1 MTTGPLEGVRILDFT
16 WAWAGP
22 HATLLLSFLGAE
34 VIKVES
40 RRRLDHTR
48 LRSLMT
54 GPTMTSPDHSVIFHD
69 LNVGKL
75 SLTLNLSQP
84 KAVEIARR
92 VAQISDVVT
101 ENMRPGVMERLGLGY
116 DDLKAVKPDI
126 IMLSSSAVGATGPER
141 TYAGYAPTFAAMS
154 GLAHITG
161 HPDGP
166 PMPLSG
172 AVDLRVGTTSAFAIL
187 AALYYRARTG
197 KGQHIDLS
205 STEAASALIGH
216 TFMDYSMNS
225 RVQTRM
231 GNHDH
236 MMAPHNSYRCLG
248 EDKWVTIAVASQEEW
263 DALRRVVGDSRLDD
277 ERFAD
282 ASSRWQNQ
290 EALDQ
295 LIGEWTAS
303 RSQEEIT
310 QALQRVGVAA
320 MPILDGQ
327 SLVRDAHLR
336 ERGVLQPLQCPL
348 IGERLTLSPPWR
360 FSRTPAQ
367 IRRPGPLLG
376 EHNQYVLG
384 ELLGMSGDEI
394 ERLIAEEVVY

>member
-22 HATLLLSFLGAE
+22 HATLLLAFLGAE

-54 GPTMTSPDHSVIFHD
+54 GPIMTSPDHSVVFND
-69 LNVGKL
+69 LNAGKL

-84 KAVEIARR
+84 KAVEIAKR

-116 DDLKAVKPDI
+116 DDLKAVKPNI

-141 TYAGYAPTFAAMS
+141 TYAGYAPTFAAMG
-154 GLAHITG
+154 GLAYITG
-161 HPDGP
+161 HPDDP

-187 AALYYRARTG
+187 AALHYRARTG
-197 KGQHIDLS
+197 KGQYIDLS
-205 STEAASALIGH
+205 STEAVSTLIGH

-225 RVQTRM
+225 RVQTRA
-231 GNHDH
+231 GNRDQL
-236 MMAPHNSYRCLG
+236 MAPHNCYPCLG
-248 EDKWVTIAVASQEEW
+248 EDKWVTIAVACQEEW
-263 DALRRVVGDSRLDD
+263 DALRRLVGDSRLED

-282 ASSRWQNQ
+282 AASRWQNQ

-295 LIGEWTAS
+295 IIGEWTAS
-303 RSQEEIT
+303 HSQEEVT
-310 QALQRVGVAA
+310 QALQKVGVAA
-320 MPILDGQ
+320 MPLLDGRA
-327 SLVRDAHLR
+327 LVRDAHLR
-336 ERGVLQPLQCPL
+336 ERGVLQPLHHPL

-384 ELLGMSGDEI
+384 ELLGMPSDEI
-394 ERLIAEEVVY
+394 ERLVAEEMVY

>member
-22 HATLLLSFLGAE
+22 HATLLLAFLGAE

-40 RRRLDHTR
+40 RHRLDHTR
-48 LRSLMT
+48 LRSLVA
-54 GPTMTSPDHSVIFHD
+54 GPTMTDPDHSVIFND

-84 KAVEIARR
+84 KAVEIAKRIAR
-92 VAQISDVVT
+92 ISDVVT
-101 ENMRPGVMERLGLGY
+101 QNMRPGVMERLGLGY

-141 TYAGYAPTFAAMS
+141 TYTGYAPTFAAMS
-154 GLAHITG
+154 GLAYITG

-205 STEAASALIGH
+205 STEAVSTLIGH
-216 TFMDYSMNS
+216 TFMDYTMNG
-225 RVQTRM
+225 RVQTRA
-231 GNHDH
+231 GNRDH
-236 MMAPHNSYRCLG
+236 MMAPHNCYPCLG
-248 EDKWVTIAVASQEEW
+248 EDKWVTIAVACEEEW
-263 DALRRVVGDSRLDD
+263 DALRQVVGDGRLEDG
-277 ERFAD
+277 RFAD
-282 ASSRWQNQ
+282 APSRWQNQ

-303 RSQEEIT
+303 HSQEEVT
-310 QALQRVGVAA
+310 EALQKAGVAA
-320 MPILDGQ
+320 MPLLDGPA
-327 SLVRDAHLR
+327 LVQDAHLR
-336 ERGVLQPLQCPL
+336 ERGVLEPLQHPT
-348 IGERLTLSPPWR
+348 IGERLTVSPPWKL
-360 FSRTPAQ
+360 SRTPAQ

-394 ERLIAEEVVY
+394 ERLVAEEVVY

>member
-22 HATLLLSFLGAE
+22 HATLLLAFLGAE

-54 GPTMTSPDHSVIFHD
+54 GPIMTSPDHSVIFND
-69 LNVGKL
+69 LNAGKL

-84 KAVEIARR
+84 KAVEIAKR

-116 DDLKAVKPDI
+116 DDLKAVKPNI

-141 TYAGYAPTFAAMS
+141 TYAGYAPTFAAMG
-154 GLAHITG
+154 GLAYITG
-161 HPDGP
+161 HPDDP

-187 AALYYRARTG
+187 AALHYRARTG
-197 KGQHIDLS
+197 NGQYIDLS
-205 STEAASALIGH
+205 STEAVSALIGH

-225 RVQTRM
+225 RVQTRA
-231 GNHDH
+231 GNRDQL
-236 MMAPHNSYRCLG
+236 MAPHNCYPCLG
-248 EDKWVTIAVASQEEW
+248 EDKWVTIAVACQEEW
-263 DALRRVVGDSRLDD
+263 DALRRVVGDGRLEDA
-277 ERFAD
+277 RFAD
-282 ASSRWQNQ
+282 VSSRWQNQ

-295 LIGEWTAS
+295 IIGEWTAS
-303 RSQEEIT
+303 RTQEEVT
-310 QALQRVGVAA
+310 QALQKVGVAA
-320 MPILDGQ
+320 MPLLDGRA
-327 SLVRDAHLR
+327 LVRDAHLR
-336 ERGVLQPLQCPL
+336 ERGVLELLQHPL

-384 ELLGMSGDEI
+384 ELLGMSSDEI
-394 ERLIAEEVVY
+394 ERLVAEEVVH

>member
-22 HATLLLSFLGAE
+22 QATLLLALLGAE

-48 LRSLMT
+48 LRSLIL
-54 GPTMTSPDHSVIFHD
+54 GPTMTDPDHSVIFND

-84 KAVEIARR
+84 KAVEIAKRI
-92 VAQISDVVT
+92 AQISDVVT
-101 ENMRPGVMERLGLGY
+101 ENMRPGVMERLALGY
-116 DDLKAVKPDI
+116 DDLKTAKPDI
-126 IMLSSSAVGATGPER
+126 IMLSSSAVGASGPER

-161 HPDGP
+161 YPDGP

-205 STEAASALIGH
+205 STEAVSALIGH

-225 RVQTRM
+225 RVQTRA

-236 MMAPHNSYRCLG
+236 MMAPHNCYPCLG
-248 EDKWVTIAVASQEEW
+248 EDRWVTIAVACQDEW
-263 DALRRVVGDSRLDD
+263 DALRRVVGDSRLED

-282 ASSRWQNQ
+282 ASSRWQNP

-295 LIGEWTAS
+295 LIGEWTANH
-303 RSQEEIT
+303 SQEEVT
-310 QALQRVGVAA
+310 QALQKVGVAA
-320 MPILDGQ
+320 MPLLDGPA
-327 SLVRDAHLR
+327 LVQDAHLR
-336 ERGVLQPLQCPL
+336 ERGVLQPLQHPL

-384 ELLGMSGDEI
+384 ELLGMPSDEI
-394 ERLIAEEVVY
+394 ERLVAEEVVY

>member
-22 HATLLLSFLGAE
+22 HATLLLAFLGAE

-54 GPTMTSPDHSVIFHD
+54 GPIMTSPDHSVIFND
-69 LNVGKL
+69 LNAGKL

-84 KAVEIARR
+84 KAVEIAKRI
-92 VAQISDVVT
+92 AQISDVVT

-116 DDLKAVKPDI
+116 DDLKAVKPNI

-154 GLAHITG
+154 GLAYITG

-187 AALYYRARTG
+187 AALHYRARTG
-197 KGQHIDLS
+197 KGQYIDLS
-205 STEAASALIGH
+205 STEAVSALIGH

-225 RVQTRM
+225 RVQTRA
-231 GNHDH
+231 GNRDQL
-236 MMAPHNSYRCLG
+236 MAPHNCYPCLG
-248 EDKWVTIAVASQEEW
+248 EDKWVTIAVACQEEW
-263 DALRRVVGDSRLDD
+263 DALRRVVGDGRLED

-282 ASSRWQNQ
+282 VSSRWQNQ

-295 LIGEWTAS
+295 IIGEWTAS
-303 RSQEEIT
+303 HSQEEVT
-310 QALQRVGVAA
+310 QALQEVGVAA
-320 MPILDGQ
+320 MPLHDGRA
-327 SLVRDAHLR
+327 LVRDAHLR
-336 ERGVLQPLQCPL
+336 ERGVLEPLHHPL

-384 ELLGMSGDEI
+384 ELLGMASDEI
-394 ERLIAEEVVY
+394 ERLVAEEVLY